1 LPAFSAIGYREAW
14 GVIDGQA
21 TVEEAIGADAARNVA
36 FAKRQRTWFR
46 SEPDVEWLDATDQ
59 AAAGDRAMER
69 ARTLAGSGPA
79 RPRH

>member
-14 GVIDGQA
+14 AVIDGQA
-21 TVEEAIGADAARNVA
+21 TVGEAIAADAARNVA

-46 SEPDVEWLDATDQ
+46 SEPDLEWLDATDR
-59 AAAGDRAMER
+59 AAAGGTALAR

-79 RPRH
+79 